1 MENAKVLYT
10 HDGLLLSL
18 KRQRSTVIYNNT
30 YGCWRSLMLSER
42 GQLWMDSTSIAGS
55 HSFMEYGEA
64 DLREFE
70 NLVFKGLGYMGG
82 WRNIDQ

>member
-1 MENAKVLYT
+1 
-10 HDGLLLSL
+10 
-18 KRQRSTVIYNNT
+18 
-30 YGCWRSLMLSER
+30 MLSER